1 MKRLLFSIFS
11 IIATIALSLNVGAAE
26 DFAYT
31 VNWDTPGA
39 ISITLADI
47 TGNPMAIDPASTSY
61 VATQTGY
68 IYLRP
73 TKGFIIKSVTDRDGK
88 AYKISGYRNYGGQ
101 YVSLSCYGSQ
111 NGNVFNVVTEKL
123 EKTGEFEL
131 DIINGEYALDLYLNN
146 GTDRELSTFAAPELI
161 KGTQKVDLT
170 AYDNE
175 LMVVKDDGK
184 PVYSIKKNG
193 QPIPVESFSGVPVE
207 SGDKIEIQAY
217 EVEPERV
224 SVSIA
229 FVEGAEGCLNSVY
242 DATSTKLIPY
252 SAIEAAGNTVNC
264 NAGTTLRF
272 NFHED
277 YLLNSITV
285 NGTPAELPAEDM
297 PFKVVIEE
305 NTTILVDAAPKVY
318 EEIEGVVY
326 VEGPVEG
333 LRFTTGIMDY
343 DVEIPI
349 SGGEEL
355 TEDVVFTYSNGKTFT
370 VKAGT
375 AKKYTLMMPG
385 KTHKFFYDALPG
397 YWIVDRILGN
407 PDDPDYPVASLAVL
421 AENAPLFVK
430 VATIGNDTKAVV
442 FYDGED
448 EAARFYAQNVRFPG
462 RLEIDG
468 IPGSYLTNGYSIIE
482 FDSGYHESFSVGKA
496 GGSNSNE
503 ILAYLDGKKLKYNE
517 DSMAYTGF
525 KMNEGSVLKVFSVPS
540 GTTPALHS
548 VKFEIEAGVA
558 VEVLYDVMKVHNP
571 DSDLE
576 CIGKTLVSV
585 IPSGSADVSLDGNAL
600 EADAEGRYEF
610 VTSRSGHVL
619 RVGTQSGVSQIES
632 DELGEPDIFNLQGIK
647 LSGSVKALPA
657 GIYIVNGRKVI
668 KK

>member
-11 IIATIALSLNVGAAE
+11 IAAALVFSLKAGAAD

-39 ISITLADI
+39 LSITLADVS
-47 TGNPMAIDPASTSY
+47 GNPVALDPMSTSY
-61 VATQTGY
+61 VVTQTGY

-73 TKGFIIKSVTDRDGK
+73 SKGFIIKSVTDREGNN
-88 AYKISGYRNYGGQ
+88 YKISGYKNYGGQ
-101 YVSLSCYGSQ
+101 YVSLSCYSDKNGS
-111 NGNVFNVVTEKL
+111 VFNVVTEKL

-131 DIINGEYALDLYLNN
+131 DIINGEYALDLYLDN
-146 GTDRELSTFAAPELI
+146 GVDRELSTFAAPELI
-161 KGTQKVDLT
+161 KGMQKVDLT

-175 LMVVKDDGK
+175 LIVTKDDGK
-184 PVYSIKKNG
+184 SVYSIKRNG
-193 QPIPVESFSGVPVE
+193 EDIPVESLTAVPVE

-217 EVEPERV
+217 EVEPARV
-224 SVSIA
+224 SVSIEFA
-229 FVEGAEGCLNSVY
+229 EGAEGCLNSVY
-242 DATSTKLIPY
+242 NSTSMKLIPY
-252 SAIEAAGNTVNC
+252 SDIKAAGNVLNCTV
-264 NAGTTLRF
+264 GTSLRL

-277 YLLNSITV
+277 YTLNSINI
-285 NGTPAELPAEDM
+285 NGTPADLPTEDM
-297 PFKVVIEE
+297 PFKTVVDE
-305 NTTILVDAAPKVY
+305 NITILIDATPKVY
-318 EEIEGVVY
+318 EDIEGVVY

-333 LRFTTGIMDY
+333 LRFATGIMEY

-370 VKAGT
+370 INAGT

-385 KTHKFFYDALPG
+385 KSHKFFYDALPG

-407 PDDPDYPVASLAVL
+407 PDDPDYPIASLAVL
-421 AENAPLFVK
+421 SENAPLFVK
-430 VATIGNDTKAVV
+430 VAPIGNDTKAVV

-462 RLEIDG
+462 RLDVDG
-468 IPGSYLTNGYSIIE
+468 ISGSYLTNGYSVIE

-496 GGSNSNE
+496 GGLNSNE

-548 VKFEIEAGVA
+548 VKFEIEEGVPA
-558 VEVLYDVMKVHNP
+558 EVVYDMVKAHNP

-585 IPSGSADVSLDGNAL
+585 IPSGSADVYLDGEAL
-600 EADAEGRYEF
+600 EADGEGYYEF
-610 VTSRSGHVL
+610 VTSRLGHVL
-619 RVGTQSGVSQIES
+619 SVGTHAGVSEIEL
-632 DELGEPDIFNLQGIK
+632 DELGDADIFTLQGIK
-647 LSGSVKALPA
+647 VDGRVEDLPA